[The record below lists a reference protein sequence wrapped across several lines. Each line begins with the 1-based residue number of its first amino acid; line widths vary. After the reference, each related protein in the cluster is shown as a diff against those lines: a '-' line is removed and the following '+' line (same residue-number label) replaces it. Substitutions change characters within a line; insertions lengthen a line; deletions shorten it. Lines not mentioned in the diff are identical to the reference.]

1 MGCNGVSC
9 CCKEKL
15 ILNEKLET
23 CDKGGGRS
31 LDELEF
37 YLRFRLIF
45 FYDYFILSA
54 VAASRIFFKR
64 VNKELKLKK

>member
-37 YLRFRLIF
+37 YLRFCFNFLMIILYLVQWWLQEF
-45 FYDYFILSA
+45 FYRESMRNL
-54 VAASRIFFKR
+54 
-64 VNKELKLKK
+64 N

>member
-1 MGCNGVSC
+1 M
-9 CCKEKL
+9 
-15 ILNEKLET
+15 NEKLET

-37 YLRFRLIF
+37 YLRFCFNFFMIILYLVQWRLQEF
-45 FYDYFILSA
+45 FLQ
-54 VAASRIFFKR
+54 R